1 MVIALLTCCGVIFI
15 RMAHRDAMSAHLH
28 QSAHSS
34 TSTALRKGEA
44 KKIEGRERDVDP
56 FRMMRVRAMVVTY
69 HWHHNVP

>member
-1 MVIALLTCCGVIFI
+1 MAIALLTCYGDIFI

-34 TSTALRKGEA
+34 TSTASREGDA
-44 KKIEGRERDVDP
+44 KKIEGRERNVDP

-69 HWHHNVP
+69 HHNLH